1 MSPNLPTG
9 IVAWLACLLAVAYAL
24 DLFLRIRKSLAG
36 DKPVQISQQP
46 LMVTQPAQYVP
57 RADFESAINR
67 LEDDVVTLNN
77 KLESNRIASDQ
88 RGERLQEQIRVVS
101 DTLNKRIDDLPS
113 RIISELSTLGVLRR
127 PDDNR

>member
-1 MSPNLPTG
+1 MTQLPNG

-24 DLFLRIRKSLAG
+24 DLFLRIRKSLG
-36 DKPVQISQQP
+36 GEKPVQLGQQP
-46 LMVTQPAQYVP
+46 LMVAQPTQYVP
-57 RADFESAINR
+57 RADFESAIER

-77 KLESNRIASDQ
+77 KLESNRVASDQ
-88 RGERLQEQIRVVS
+88 RGERLQEQIRTVA

-127 PDDNR
+127 PHDPT